1 MITIHSLLSPE
12 CILIH
17 PEVKDKEELIKEL
30 IAALGASGKCSDE
43 ESLFRDVMSRESLS
57 TTGLDNGCAIPH
69 AQSSSMEKT
78 TIAAAVLDKGIDF
91 QAADG
96 KPAKIIFFI
105 AGPSALAAKH
115 LKLLSKLARILSSS
129 DFRSTLEQ
137 AGSAGEFLELI
148 KKREE

>member
-17 PEVKDKEELIKEL
+17 PEVKDKEELIKRL
-30 IAALGASGKCSDE
+30 IDTLSATGKCSDPE
-43 ESLFRDVMSRESLS
+43 RLFQDVMSRESLS
-57 TTGLDNGCAIPH
+57 STGLDNGCAIPH
-69 AQSSSMEKT
+69 AQSNSMEKT
-78 TIAAAVLDKGIDF
+78 TIAAAVLDRGIDF

-129 DFRSTLEQ
+129 GFRTNLEKAGAAEDFL
-137 AGSAGEFLELI
+137 GLI
-148 KKREE
+148 RNREE